1 MEVIGH
7 HRLEAVVTM
16 EAVVEPERASLKTRY
31 AERLLAVAAA
41 LGIAAALAGCSAT
54 SAKHPPKAASS
65 TPRATASRPSPGP
78 PHAMGDKVVLGGT
91 VQAVVFQYRQP
102 AAPDPAAAG
111 PSGSPAVGHP
121 GAPAPSVAPG
131 RTYGAADVQV
141 CVNSKA
147 TTTVAVSWKTWA
159 LVYGDFTVV
168 PASTTDSEQFTQP
181 AFPFAERV
189 VPAGRC
195 VRGWITFPVPADQRP
210 SMVEYQ
216 PHGYLA
222 DWTVPSS

>member
-1 MEVIGH
+1 LRI
-7 HRLEAVVTM
+7 RC
-16 EAVVEPERASLKTRY
+16 
-31 AERLLAVAAA
+31 AERLLAAAA
-41 LGIAAALAGCSAT
+41 LGIAAALAGCAGT
-54 SAKHPPKAASS
+54 PAKHPSKPASAA
-65 TPRATASRPSPGP
+65 PRAAATRPSPGP
-78 PHAMGDKVVLGGT
+78 PHAMGDKVVLAGT

-111 PSGSPAVGHP
+111 PSASPAFG
-121 GAPAPSVAPG
+121 GPAASASSVAPGG

-147 TTTVAVSWKTWA
+147 TRTVTVSWKTWA
-159 LVYGDFTVV
+159 LVYAAFTVV

-181 AFPFAERV
+181 AFPFAERL

-210 SMVEYQ
+210 TMVEYQ
-216 PHGYLA
+216 PHGYIA
-222 DWTVPSS
+222 DWTVPST